1 MLVTIIKNIEAFHT
15 KIGCKMLYKGQ
26 IVMEGILKGMMY
38 RFIIKVV
45 LQTTRACVANNLG
58 LNSYGDG
65 NHNLKFSTIG
75 WGIYIMMTWS

>member
-1 MLVTIIKNIEAFHT
+1 
-15 KIGCKMLYKGQ
+15 
-26 IVMEGILKGMMY
+26 
-38 RFIIKVV
+38 
-45 LQTTRACVANNLG
+45 